1 MFDKTLPECSGFGR
15 LLATMPGSH
24 NLVSAAIT
32 LLLLWVNCVSMSAQ
46 TVDEAL
52 VEVRKQLK
60 NENVAAAYRLAQK
73 AVSQA
78 PDSSIVNVVLGEV
91 DFRRGEIAAAEMD
104 FKKAI
109 RLDEKMAPAWLGLGH
124 VFHCASM
131 YKRAQICYRK
141 AHDLDPSDPGIVRA
155 WAGTL
160 ARPER
165 LTALEQYL
173 RLASDGE
180 DPETVAAVK
189 RFIETNK
196 QFAGRKLN
204 RQVSDYSSSAV
215 KFAPL
220 LYDPRLIR
228 AFGLPVSINSGKP
241 MKLLLDT
248 GASGILINRR
258 AAERVAVQRI
268 AEMKFGG
275 IGDQGD
281 QTGYTALADRVRI
294 GEVEFQ
300 DYVIE
305 VSDKKSVAD
314 EDGLVGTD
322 VFGRFLVTLDFY
334 KRELRL
340 DPLPKHQVKAA
351 EDEPEDR
358 EIASEMKS
366 FAPVFRF
373 GHSLLI
379 STKVSDSGP
388 VWFLIDTGSSQTMI
402 ARDFAQQV
410 TKVHAD
416 SNTTMKGISGKVK
429 NVYTADRFVLGFAG
443 YRQKNEDAIS
453 VDLGS
458 VSKSMGTEVSG
469 ILGLPVLSL
478 FVVKIDY
485 RDGLVDFDYQGPK
498 Q

>member
-1 MFDKTLPECSGFGR
+1 MRATIP
-15 LLATMPGSH
+15 LA
-24 NLVSAAIT
+24 V
-32 LLLLWVNCVSMSAQ
+32 LLLNLARLSGQSV
-46 TVDEAL
+46 EEGL
-52 VEVRKQLK
+52 VEARKQLK
-60 NENVAAAYRLAQK
+60 NENVAGAYQLVQK
-73 AVSQA
+73 AVAQA
-78 PDSSIVNVVLGEV
+78 PDSPFVNVVLGEV

-109 RLDEKMAPAWLGLGH
+109 RINEKTAPAWLGLGH
-124 VFHCASM
+124 VFRCASL

-141 AHDLDPSDPGIVRA
+141 AHDLDPDDPGIIRA

-160 ARPER
+160 TRPER
-165 LTALEQYL
+165 IAALEHYL
-173 RLASDGE
+173 RLAGDRE

-189 RFIETNK
+189 RFIEAGK
-196 QFAGRKLN
+196 QFGDRKLN
-204 RQVSDYSSSAV
+204 RQVSESGSSAV

-228 AFGLPVSINSGKP
+228 AFGLPVSINNGKP
-241 MKLLLDT
+241 LKLLLDT

-281 QTGYTALADRVRI
+281 QTGYTALADHVRI

-314 EDGLVGTD
+314 EDGLIGTD
-322 VFGRFLVTLDFY
+322 VFSRFLVTLDFY

-351 EDEPEDR
+351 EDEPADR
-358 EIASEMKS
+358 EIAPEMKS

-388 VWFLIDTGSSQTMI
+388 VWFLIDTGATQTMI

-410 TKVHAD
+410 TKVHTD
-416 SNTTMKGISGKVK
+416 TNTTMKGISGKVK

-453 VDLGS
+453 VDLGGL
-458 VSKSMGTEVSG
+458 SKSIGTEVSG

-485 RDGLVDFDYQGPK
+485 RDGLVDLDYQGPK